1 MQSYS
6 AFLSRLSLLILFLFS
21 PFSGYEIIAG
31 ENGENGA
38 IVNVDETPPGEYELP
53 GGDSEV
59 RRWNINLSTP
69 KAAVSGFFLI
79 RDENDS
85 IAGSIINEF
94 GISLA
99 DFRFNPVSGK
109 VKFIN
114 LTGFLNKW
122 YLKKLLAKDLSLA
135 LKRLTTPSLSSP
147 KGYDVSV
154 SSDTVVI
161 HNLKYDITYQ
171 FSPLSDETDK

>member
-21 PFSGYEIIAG
+21 PFSGYEIMAG
-31 ENGENGA
+31 EYGA
-38 IVNVDETPPGEYELP
+38 MVNVDETPASEYEEP
-53 GGDSEV
+53 AGDSGIK
-59 RRWNINLSTP
+59 RWNINLSTP

-79 RDENDS
+79 RDEDDS

-135 LKRLTTPSLSSP
+135 LKRLTNPSPSLSSP

>member
-21 PFSGYEIIAG
+21 PISGYNIIAG
-31 ENGENGA
+31 EYSA
-38 IVNVDETPPGEYELP
+38 TVNVDEVPA
-53 GGDSEV
+53 GDSGI

-79 RDENDS
+79 RYEDDS

-135 LKRLTTPSLSSP
+135 LKRLTNPSPSLSSP
-147 KGYDVSV
+147 KGYDVTV